1 MTPENANSQENVMST
16 TTFVSQRQ
24 ATLIA
29 PLLESVFAA
38 YEGPAFAIQFWDCS
52 IWYSNPSDTQFVL
65 ILRTEQAWRALSSS
79 PDELSLAKKYID
91 GEIDVE
97 GDLYLV
103 VRSLPMIEH
112 AIRTSVPT
120 AAISLRSFVSAWA
133 DQIATFVRQGAL
145 HSHRRDAAS
154 IAHHYDK
161 PAEFYELFL
170 GDTMV
175 YSCAYFRSLENS
187 LDQAQRD
194 KMHLICRKLDLTPGE
209 RFLDIGCGWGSLVL
223 HAAENFDVSAH
234 GVSLSQKQV
243 EYAKRRIAVSKRS
256 IQCDVSWSDY
266 RDLEEVHMPFDKI
279 ASVGMCEHV
288 GEKNIGAYFQQAY
301 RLLHPGGLFLNHGI
315 TRSFSMSLKGPSFID
330 QYVFPDGEL
339 LTLTRMVK
347 AAEDAGF
354 EVRDVEDLREHYE
367 ETLHRWVD
375 ALSRYEYQAISL
387 TDEKTFRTWK
397 LYMTGS
403 AEAFRR
409 GDIAIHQMLL
419 SRSEKGQSKS
429 AKVREAWYR
438 E

>member
-1 MTPENANSQENVMST
+1 MST

-24 ATLIA
+24 ATLVG
-29 PLLESVFAA
+29 PLLESVFSA
-38 YEGPAFAIQFWDCS
+38 YKGPAFAIQFWDCS
-52 IWYSNPSDTQFVL
+52 IWYSNPSDTRFVL
-65 ILRTEQAWRALSSS
+65 ILRTEQAWHALSSS
-79 PDELSLAKKYID
+79 PDELSLATKYID

-97 GDLYLV
+97 GDLYLAL
-103 VRSLPMIEH
+103 RSLPMIEH
-112 AIRTSVPT
+112 AIRTSVPPS
-120 AAISLRSFVSAWA
+120 AISLHSYVSAWA
-133 DQIATFVRQGAL
+133 DQIASFVRQGAL
-145 HSHRRDAAS
+145 HSHQRDAAS

-187 LDQAQRD
+187 LDRAQRD
-194 KMHLICRKLDLTPGE
+194 KMHLICRKLDLKPKE
-209 RFLDIGCGWGSLVL
+209 RFLDIGCGWGSLLL
-223 HAAENFDVSAH
+223 HASENFDVTAH

-243 EYAKRRIAVSKRS
+243 EYAKRRIAASKQS
-256 IQCDVSWSDY
+256 AQCDVTWSDY
-266 RDLEEVHMPFDKI
+266 RDLDEVLMPFDKI

-301 RLLHPGGLFLNHGI
+301 KLLYPGGLFLNHGI
-315 TRSFSMSLKGPSFID
+315 TRSASMNRTGPSFMD

-339 LTLTRMVK
+339 LTLTQMVK

-375 ALSRYEYQAISL
+375 ALNSYEYQAISL

-409 GDIAIHQMLL
+409 GDIAVHQMLL
-419 SRSEKGQSKS
+419 SRSKKGQSNS
-429 AKVREAWYR
+429 ARVREAWYR